1 MTWPRALSVLLTV
14 LAVALVVGATALPG
28 TDPVGPLLGVLLAL
42 PMLALGLVIA
52 ARRRSTVI
60 GPLLCLSGFAAC
72 LNAFTDAYAVS
83 VQIGADPPGAW
94 LVVPLALQMAWMW
107 WFVPLAL
114 LALYFPEGRLPSRR
128 WRPVAVALPAV
139 AVLSAALGAV
149 APGPFQA
156 PNPDFPHTLGTLPDW
171 TTVPVYA
178 LSFVF
183 LGLLVA
189 AAVALV
195 RRRRSSDDPVRR
207 AQLRWLA
214 LAGMWLP
221 VTLLLCMGSFLTLG
235 SPALVVIGLVGLYL
249 SVPAATA
256 VAMLRHDLYDVD
268 RAFSVTLTW
277 TTLAGA
283 LLVVYAAV
291 AFAGGVV
298 FGGES
303 APVAAA
309 ATAVCALALAPLRT
323 RLQRRVDRRVY
334 PERRAALAAVGSLR
348 DKARDGTA
356 RPEQLQDAL
365 RAALRDPRLRV
376 GYRPPGT
383 DTLVDAD
390 GEPLDPGP
398 SLWVP
403 VLRDGREVGVLLRG
417 DRGSRELLRE
427 IADAAG
433 LLVEVVGLR
442 LELNRAVVEAES
454 SRARLLSVS
463 YAERRRLERDLH
475 DGAQQRLVSLGMS
488 LRLAQR
494 HLDTGTADGTVDMDG
509 VLDSAVA
516 ELSTAV
522 AELRQIANGLRPS
535 CLDDGLGPALR
546 SLTATTPL
554 AVDLDVAPG
563 EVPDDTATTAY
574 YVASEAL
581 ANAVKHAS
589 ATRLSLGVAREE
601 GRLRIDVRDDG
612 RGGAAARPGGGLDGL
627 ADRVAA
633 AGGILTVTSTVAGT
647 SVAAEL
653 PCGS

>member
-1 MTWPRALSVLLTV
+1 MTWPRVASVLLTALAV
-14 LAVALVVGATALPG
+14 LLAVAGGTLADDLGSYLVGALMAG
-28 TDPVGPLLGVLLAL
+28 PVLVLGVVVA
-42 PMLALGLVIA
+42 V
-52 ARRRSTVI
+52 RRPSNVV
-60 GPLLCLSGFAAC
+60 GPLLCLAGFAAC
-72 LNAFTDAYAVS
+72 LNTSTDAYALAVAR
-83 VQIGADPPGAW
+83 GANPPGAW
-94 LVVPLALQMAWMW
+94 LVVPLVLQFAWMW

-114 LALYFPEGRLPSRR
+114 LALYFPDGRLPSRR
-128 WRPVAVALPAV
+128 WRPVAVGLPAL
-139 AVLSAALGAV
+139 ALLSAALGAV

-156 PNPDFPHTLGTLPDW
+156 PNPDFPHTLGTLPEW
-171 TTVPVYA
+171 TSAPLYA
-178 LSFVF
+178 SSVVF

-195 RRRRSSDDPVRR
+195 RRRRSSDDPVVR

-221 VTLLLCMGSFLTLG
+221 VTLLLCFVSFLTLG
-235 SPALVVIGLVGLYL
+235 TPDLVVIGLAGLYL

-256 VAMLRHDLYDVD
+256 IAMLRHDLYDVD
-268 RAFSVTLTW
+268 RAFSATMTW
-277 TTLAGA
+277 TVLAGA
-283 LLVVYAAV
+283 LLAVYAAAV
-291 AFAGGVV
+291 FAGGVL
-298 FGGES
+298 FGGGS

-309 ATAVCALALAPLRT
+309 ATAVCAVALAPLRV

-334 PERRAALAAVGSLR
+334 PARQAALSAVTALR
-348 DKARDGTA
+348 DRARDGLE
-356 RPEQLQDAL
+356 RPEHLQEAL
-365 RAALRDPRLRV
+365 RTALRDPRLRV

-383 DTLVDAD
+383 DGLVDAD
-390 GEPLDPGP
+390 GAPLDPGA
-398 SLWVP
+398 SLAVP

-442 LELNRAVVEAES
+442 LELGRALVEAES

-475 DGAQQRLVSLGMS
+475 DGAQQRLVSLGMA

-494 HLDTGTADGTVDMDG
+494 HLDAGTVDVDG

-516 ELSTAV
+516 ELGTAV

-554 AVDLDVAPG
+554 AVDLDVAAG
-563 EVPDDTATTAY
+563 DVPDDTATTAY
-574 YVASEAL
+574 FVASEAL
-581 ANAVKHAS
+581 TNAVKHAS
-589 ATRLSLGVAREE
+589 ATRLSLGVARDG

-633 AGGILTVTSTVAGT
+633 AGGTLTVTSSVTGT